1 MKNGRRRRGRTTLR
15 KLYVIAVWAPLLF
28 IFILESLRRWVTTP
42 LLGPGGAS
50 VVFLLMAAG
59 GIVLFAR
66 WIFANYAAARR
77 RELRALE
84 AAESRLAQIEGLR
97 QASLALT
104 SDLELDSVL
113 QKVVNLSRQVVSA
126 RYGALIMLGESGQSI
141 QRFIVSGVD
150 EETKAKI
157 GRLPQGKGLLGHV
170 MADGK
175 PLRLDRLGDHPASVG
190 FPPNHPH
197 MNTFLGVPLVFQDK
211 VLGHLYLTEKESG
224 PFTAQDQTVVEQF
237 ALYAA
242 VAITNAQLYRQVEHL
257 AVLEERERIGMD
269 LHDGTIQSL
278 YALGLVLEDIAE
290 RPDSPWPDVQAQLY
304 QAVDTV
310 SRIIGD
316 IRHYIFDLKLPL
328 TPGEPLRHQV
338 AELLAALQPHQSL
351 TVLWQWDDQVEEHL
365 TDRQL
370 RTNLLHIFR
379 EALSNVIKHAGAR
392 QVVLQAALDDQGV
405 LLAITDDGRGFDPD
419 AVAGSGRGLG
429 NMETRAYSLGGRLA
443 VKSSPGQGTIVELH
457 LPVQAAKEAQEA

>member
-1 MKNGRRRRGRTTLR
+1 MKR
-15 KLYVIAVWAPLLF
+15 LYAIAVWGPLLF
-28 IFILESLRRWVTTP
+28 ILLLEAVRRWVATP
-42 LLGPGGAS
+42 LLGPDGAA
-50 VVFLLMAAG
+50 VVFLLLAAG
-59 GIVLFAR
+59 GIVFFAR

-77 RELRALE
+77 RELEALA

-113 QKVVNLSRQVVSA
+113 QKVVDLSRQVVSA
-126 RYGALIMLGESGQSI
+126 RYGALIMLGDSDRSI

-150 EETKAKI
+150 EETKAQI
-157 GRLPQGKGLLGHV
+157 GGPPTGRGLLGLV

-175 PLRLDRLGDHPASVG
+175 PLRLDRLTEHPASAG
-190 FPPNHPH
+190 FPPHHPP
-197 MNTFLGVPLVFQDK
+197 METFLGVPLVFQDK

-290 RPDSPWPDVQAQLY
+290 RPQADWQEVQAQLH

-351 TVLWQWDDQVEEHL
+351 TVLWQWDDRVEEHL
-365 TDRQL
+365 ADRQL

-392 QVVLQAALDDQGV
+392 QVVLRAALEDQGI
-405 LLAITDDGRGFDPD
+405 LLAVADDGRGFDPD
-419 AVAGSGRGLG
+419 AAGGGGRGLG
-429 NMETRAYSLGGRLA
+429 NMEARAYSLGGRLT
-443 VKSSPGQGTIVELH
+443 VKSSPGQGTTVELQ
-457 LPVQAAKEAQEA
+457 LPVPAVKEAHEA